1 MTVKMYNELSHNND
15 NEQPITQHNNMDK
28 HHNAERQI

>member
-15 NEQPITQHNNMDK
+15 NEQPITSHNMDK
-28 HHNAERQI
+28 YHNAERQI